1 MNYRDELCSILL
13 EENSLMEIVKLI
25 GADVLPDDQKLV
37 MEVARVIRV
46 GFLQQNAFVD
56 IDSYSEYRRQFLLLG
71 LILRYDAECRDAL
84 EKNAPMHKLFAIPAR
99 VDIGRAKSVP
109 SDEYEQVYAKIAAD
123 MTAQIKEIIAGGEEQ

>member
-1 MNYRDELCSILL
+1 
-13 EENSLMEIVKLI
+13 MEIVKLI
-25 GADVLPDDQKLV
+25 GADVLPDDQKLIL
-37 MEVARVIRV
+37 EIAKVIRV

-56 IDSYSEYRRQFLLLG
+56 IDSYSEYRRQYLLLG
-71 LILRYDAECRDAL
+71 LILHYDAECRDAL